1 MTFLWGFLAGL
12 IVGLILAFTPI
23 GDAIFQLRY
32 FLAWVRGK
40 E

>member
-1 MTFLWGFLAGL
+1 MTFFLGVLTGL
-12 IVGLILAFTPI
+12 VIGLALAFTPL

-32 FLAWVRGK
+32 FLAWIRGK